1 MTLVMGM
8 NSGSSFDGIDVVL
21 AEVRRAADGH
31 PARPLFVDG
40 LSRPWPAEVA
50 DLVLKAF
57 ANELSIFELTRLHYV
72 AGAVYAEA
80 ARSLL
85 DKRGLSPAEVEVIG
99 VDGQTIYQEP
109 PDHERMAALP
119 VGAGLV
125 ARWLDGAYPCG
136 LQIGEPAV
144 IAAHCDIPVVWNF
157 RPSDHA
163 LGGTG
168 APLMQYLDFV
178 AFRDIGPVLT
188 LNIGGIANC
197 QLARRDRAK
206 MMAFDTGPGNVM
218 IDYAA
223 RRLYGRDYDA
233 DGEIAAAGAV
243 HEPMLDELMS
253 HPFFRRRPPRS
264 AWRLDF
270 GAEFAARI
278 LDAYVSLPSQD
289 VMATLCAFTAS
300 SIVRSVTDHVPGLDE
315 IGLLIASGGGVRNAA
330 LIGMLAER
338 LPAGLRLTTSAEFG
352 IPPQFKEAV
361 KFAVLAYATQ
371 RGLANNI
378 PAASGAA
385 RFTVLGKTIQP
396 PRLARECLLA
406 SQPTQQGPIP
416 GPDDTSRRGAH

>member
-1 MTLVMGM
+1 MAVVMGM

-21 AEVRRAADGH
+21 AEIQQAADGH
-31 PARPLFVDG
+31 PARPVFVDG
-40 LSRPWPAEVA
+40 LSCPWPAEVA
-50 DLVLKAF
+50 NLVLKAF
-57 ANELSIFELTRLHYV
+57 ANELSIFELTRLHYT

-80 ARSLL
+80 AQSLL
-85 DKRGLSPAEVEVIG
+85 DKRDLRPAEVEVIG

-109 PDHERMAALP
+109 PDREGM
-119 VGAGLV
+119 AGLASDASLV
-125 ARWLDGAYPCG
+125 SRWLNGPYPCG

-197 QLARRDRAK
+197 QLAQRDRTK

-218 IDYAA
+218 LDYAA
-223 RRLYGRDYDA
+223 NRLYGRSYDT
-233 DGEIAAAGAV
+233 DGEIAASGTV
-243 HEPMLDELMS
+243 HQSMLDELLS
-253 HPFFRRRPPRS
+253 HPFFRRLPPRS

-270 GAEFAARI
+270 GAEYAQRM
-278 LDAYVSLPSQD
+278 LDAYQSLPPAD
-289 VMATLCAFTAS
+289 LMATLCAFSAE
-300 SIVRSVTDHVPGLDE
+300 SIAASVTEHVPGLDE
-315 IGLLIASGGGVRNAA
+315 ISVLIASGGGVRNAT
-330 LIGMLAER
+330 LMRLLAQR
-338 LPAGLRLTTSAEFG
+338 LPAGLRLTTSDEFG

-361 KFAVLAYATQ
+361 KFATLAYATQ

-378 PAASGAA
+378 PTASGAS
-385 RFTVLGKTIQP
+385 RFAVLGKTVQP
-396 PRLARECLLA
+396 PRLAREFLL
-406 SQPTQQGPIP
+406 
-416 GPDDTSRRGAH
+416 